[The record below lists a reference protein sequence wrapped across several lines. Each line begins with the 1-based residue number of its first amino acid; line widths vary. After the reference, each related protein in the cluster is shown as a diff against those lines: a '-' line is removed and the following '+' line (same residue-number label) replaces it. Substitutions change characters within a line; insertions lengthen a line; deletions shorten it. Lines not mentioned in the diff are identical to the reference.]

1 MAKRN
6 TFGVDENLETPFNI
20 KHLLRAGKYI
30 KRHGMKMII
39 SLILASITAIV
50 ALYIPKISQW
60 VLDDAVPNK
69 DFGYLFRL
77 LIIYVAIL
85 LVCILLN
92 VIRARLMAH
101 AAQGIIYDIREDL
114 FAHLQ
119 RLPFTY

>member
-30 KRHGMKMII
+30 KRHGLKMFIA
-39 SLILASITAIV
+39 LIMASVSAVV
-50 ALYIPKISQW
+50 ALFIPKISQW

-69 DFGYLFRL
+69 NYSYLLRL
-77 LIIYVAIL
+77 LLIYVGIL
-85 LVCILLN
+85 AGSILLN

-101 AAQGIIYDIREDL
+101 AALGIIYDIREDL
-114 FAHLQ
+114 FAHL
-119 RLPFTY
+119 